1 MSLEMRPVSQADV
14 WIGESQPPPPTPNSF
29 SQSHSLELEA
39 SPLHPAVI
47 KLNLGMRTGLLS
59 MTGTRGKLSAKILS
73 HFSVSE

>member
-1 MSLEMRPVSQADV
+1 MSLEMHPFSQADV
-14 WIGESQPPPPTPNSF
+14 WIGESHPPTPNSF

>member
-1 MSLEMRPVSQADV
+1 MSLEMRPFSQADV
-14 WIGESQPPPPTPNSF
+14 WIGESHLPPTPNSF

-73 HFSVSE
+73 HFFVSE